1 MPLHLQPQEAALKS
15 CFGAGV
21 LRTVPQIHTGFRK
34 PPGPLNSGAE
44 LGGVM
49 AVGIVRPE
57 AYPNT
62 RVSAAY
68 GYTQV
73 PGQRVPASRRLAGPH
88 ALLMVGVP
96 TSPAPGIGVRGNSDS
111 GAQCLADL
119 RVSKCDTAI
128 ALSVTGH
135 GQAEPRLCSRVFSCA
150 PRARTGA
157 LCNPGKGWGAY
168 LQACLVGGRHT
179 LHLGDWN

>member
-1 MPLHLQPQEAALKS
+1 
-15 CFGAGV
+15 
-21 LRTVPQIHTGFRK
+21 
-34 PPGPLNSGAE
+34 
-44 LGGVM
+44 M

-111 GAQCLADL
+111 GAQCFADS
-119 RVSKCDTAI
+119 RVSGCETAI
-128 ALSVTGH
+128 SLSVTGH
-135 GQAEPRLCSRVFSCA
+135 GQAEPRLCTRVFSCA
-150 PRARTGA
+150 PRARTGHSA
-157 LCNPGKGWGAY
+157 IQGKGGGHICKRAWLGAGAHCTWGTGVE
-168 LQACLVGGRHT
+168 LFP
-179 LHLGDWN
+179 